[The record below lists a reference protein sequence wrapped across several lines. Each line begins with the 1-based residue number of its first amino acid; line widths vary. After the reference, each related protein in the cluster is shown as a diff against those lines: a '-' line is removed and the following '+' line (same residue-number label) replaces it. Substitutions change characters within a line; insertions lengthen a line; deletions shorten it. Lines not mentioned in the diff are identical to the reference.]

1 MRTCARPDALFLGD
15 SLRRPHQKLL
25 ASEVSSEVCTS
36 PPSKP
41 LPGNADA
48 EAWDQRWVRSLS
60 KLGVR
65 TRALWQGKVRNQR
78 PGADR
83 LHRGTNLE

>member
-1 MRTCARPDALFLGD
+1 MRTCARPDVLFLGD

-36 PPSKP
+36 PPSRP
-41 LPGNADA
+41 LPGNVDA
-48 EAWDQRWVRSLS
+48 EAWDQGWFSSLS

-65 TRALWQGKVRNQR
+65 TRAL
-78 PGADR
+78 
-83 LHRGTNLE
+83 